1 MCLSIE
7 LFHLCRGA
15 DRSGGSGKILLKSG
29 EVTSRVIDR
38 GILQK

>member
-15 DRSGGSGKILLKSG
+15 DRSGGSGKILKSG